1 MIFRVNV
8 LFILDKF
15 SSLYVCVRR
24 GGGGGV
30 SVRTLCVCRGGRNIS
45 RAVVG
50 VGMLV
55 SSVNRTGGWSP
66 TGVSFSTVASVGRG
80 SIRAAIFTT
89 AFRLLERTKINL

>member
-1 MIFRVNV
+1 MCEAEGV
-8 LFILDKF
+8 
-15 SSLYVCVRR
+15 
-24 GGGGGV
+24 GGGGV
-30 SVRTLCVCRGGRNIS
+30 SVRTCVCVCRGGRNIS

-55 SSVNRTGGWSP
+55 SSVNRTGGWSSA
-66 TGVSFSTVASVGRG
+66 GVSFSRVASVGSG